1 VIAFEWQNEQWWLHP
16 LRGMF
21 REKTQTL
28 ILSDVHLGK
37 TGHFRK
43 EGIAVPQEVYRED
56 LRRLFSLV
64 DVFKPKEVIVTG
76 DLFHSRFN
84 LEWEW
89 FAEQRKKFPDI
100 PFHLV
105 LGNHDKLS
113 ESLADNI
120 GLHLTHQLDQDGIT
134 YLHNCNDKPEDN
146 PYPIIYGHLHP
157 SIKVSLGVRQ
167 SARLPCFV
175 FSRNACIMPAFSLF
189 TGSMTIKP
197 RKHNRVF
204 VIAENKIIPL

>member
-1 VIAFEWQNEQWWLHP
+1 VIAFEWQNEKWWLHP
-16 LRGMF
+16 LRGMY
-21 REKTQTL
+21 REKNQTL

-43 EGIAVPQEVYRED
+43 EGIAVPQDVYRED
-56 LRRLFSLV
+56 LRRLFSLM
-64 DVFKPKEVIVTG
+64 DIFKPKEVIFTG

-89 FAEQRKKFPDI
+89 FAAHRKNCPDI
-100 PFHLV
+100 QFHLV

-113 ESLADNI
+113 HALAAEM
-120 GLHLTHQLDQDGIT
+120 GLTINPQLDIDGIT
-134 YLHNCNDKPEDN
+134 FLHNYNDKPEGN
-146 PYPIIYGHLHP
+146 PYPVIYGHLHP
-157 SIKVSLGVRQ
+157 SVKISLGVRQ

-175 FSRNACIMPAFSLF
+175 FSPNACIMPAFSLF

-197 RKHNRVF
+197 RRQNHVF